1 MRESIGERLDRRI
14 GAREAQENI
23 VVGAADV
30 VELARIVFSHGIL
43 ADERIENGALEIGAD
58 HRAVLR
64 CDIGDI
70 GRHQIAAGS
79 RHVLRH
85 DGRIAGH
92 VLAEETRHQPRIS
105 VIAAAGRR
113 ADDDGDRLAP
123 IELRDRILRRNRQSP
138 ATGQKCRCERGD
150 FLRHGPSSLDSRGCP
165 SCRRRYRLPGEI
177 DHRRRRRQGFGDNR
191 LHLFARK
198 RYDIKLHPLRLA
210 RNPSRMTCATRRAIA
225 DFKVHQSLG
234 RAGGLGP
241 SR

>member
-1 MRESIGERLDRRI
+1 MRESVGECLDRRI

-43 ADERIENGALEIGAD
+43 ADERIENGGRVIGAD

-64 CDIGDI
+64 CDIGHV

-92 VLAEETRHQPRIS
+92 VLAEETRHQPPIS

-113 ADDDGDRLAP
+113 ADDDRDRLAP

-138 ATGQKCRCERGD
+138 TTGQKCRCERGD
-150 FLRHGPSSLDSRGCP
+150 FLRHGPSSFDSHGGP
-165 SCRRRYRLPGEI
+165 SPTAPSPSRRERSPPAAAES
-177 DHRRRRRQGFGDNR
+177 RRQPPP
-191 LHLFARK
+191 
-198 RYDIKLHPLRLA
+198 PLRPKAL
-210 RNPSRMTCATRRAIA
+210 
-225 DFKVHQSLG
+225 
-234 RAGGLGP
+234 
-241 SR
+241 